1 MKKQDYK
8 NHIRFYT
15 PHHFVFY
22 PLLLILLGVSVY
34 FIFGREKESLLW
46 VFISVLL
53 LLFFGLA
60 FMLRQHYALLLQDRI
75 IRLELRYR
83 YFALTNERLE
93 LLEDRLSDSQ
103 LFALRFAPD
112 EELPALVKKA
122 LDENLSG
129 NQIKKSIRNWKPD
142 HHRV

>member
-22 PLLLILLGVSVY
+22 PLLLILLGIIAY

-46 VFISVLL
+46 IFISILL
-53 LLFFGLA
+53 LLFFGLS
-60 FMLRQHYALLLQDRI
+60 FMLRQHYAFLFHDRI

-83 YFALTNERLE
+83 YFSITN
-93 LLEDRLSDSQ
+93 
-103 LFALRFAPD
+103 
-112 EELPALVKKA
+112 
-122 LDENLSG
+122 
-129 NQIKKSIRNWKPD
+129 
-142 HHRV
+142 

>member
-46 VFISVLL
+46 GFISVLL

-75 IRLELRYR
+75 IRLELQYR
-83 YFALTNERLE
+83 YFAITNERLE
-93 LLEDRLSDSQ
+93 LLEGRLSDSQ

-112 EELPALVKKA
+112 EELPVLVKKA

>member
-34 FIFGREKESLLW
+34 FIFGREKESLFW
-46 VFISVLL
+46 GFISVLL

-83 YFALTNERLE
+83 YFAITNERLE

>member
-22 PLLLILLGVSVY
+22 PLLLVLLGISIY
-34 FIFGREKESLLW
+34 FIFGREEESLLW
-46 VFISVLL
+46 VFVSILL
-53 LLFFGLA
+53 MLFFWLA
-60 FMLRQHYALLLQDRI
+60 FMLRQHYALVLQDRI
-75 IRLELRYR
+75 VRLELRYR
-83 YFALTNERLE
+83 YFAITNQRLE
-93 LLEDRLSDSQ
+93 VFEEQLSDSQ

-122 LDENLSG
+122 VEENLSG
-129 NQIKKSIRNWKPD
+129 NQIKKSIQNWKPD

>member
-46 VFISVLL
+46 GFISVLL

-112 EELPALVKKA
+112 EELAALVKKA